1 MNEEPDQAVPPRGP
15 LGMPSHPL
23 RAVALGEVHSRPF
36 QLTPTPRVIL
46 QLAFLTEKGGA
57 GADLETLA
65 TLSRSAGLS
74 GPDPD
79 ARHHGLDWGG
89 GRLRWERHTEFS
101 TWTWDAPAPPSFN
114 DPVKGHPFGAG
125 FSAPGLLISATR
137 LDLRPVGDDAEQL
150 LSAFDPAS
158 LCYSLM
164 DGGLAG
170 AATDFRQD
178 GDGLTRILVLDH
190 GLGPARAGALS
201 QRLIEIETYR
211 TLSLLGLPE
220 AQRLSPGIRRI
231 EDELVA
237 ITAELRDEKGRD
249 SEHLL
254 ADLIALAADLEAG
267 AAASLYRFGASRAY
281 DEIVAQRINVIG
293 ERPIPGYETWSGF
306 LKRRLGPAIRTCRA
320 VEDRQASL
328 SGKLAR
334 TANLLRTRIDVELER
349 QNRDL
354 LQSMNRRA
362 RLQLR
367 LQQTVEGLSIAAVSY
382 YVVGLINYLAE
393 GLAEAGL
400 PIDPR
405 VATAIA
411 VLPVVLLIWWI
422 VRRIRRAH
430 AARDAENAKDI
441 DKDVKTR

>member
-1 MNEEPDQAVPPRGP
+1 MNDEAEQSMPHRGA
-15 LGMPSHPL
+15 LDMPSHPL
-23 RAVALGEVHSRPF
+23 RAVVLGEVHSRPF

-46 QLAFLTEKGGA
+46 QLAFLTENAGA
-57 GADLETLA
+57 GADLDSLA
-65 TLSRSAGLS
+65 ALSHSRGLS

-79 ARHHGLDWGG
+79 ARHHSLDWGD

-101 TWTWDAPAPPSFN
+101 TWTWDAPAPPAFK
-114 DPVKGHPFGAG
+114 DPVTGHPFGAG
-125 FSAPGLLISATR
+125 FTAPGLLISAIR
-137 LDLRPVGDDAEQL
+137 LDLRPGSDSAVQL

-211 TLSLLGLPE
+211 TLALLGLPE
-220 AQRLSPGIRRI
+220 AQRLGPGIRRI
-231 EDELVA
+231 EDEMA
-237 ITAELRDEKGRD
+237 TITAEMRDEEGRD

-254 ADLIALAADLEAG
+254 ADLIALAADLEAS

-281 DEIVAQRINVIG
+281 DEIVAQRINIIG
-293 ERPIPGYETWSGF
+293 EQPVPGHETWVGF
-306 LKRRLGPAIRTCRA
+306 LKRRLGPAMRTCRA
-320 VEDRQASL
+320 VEDRQAGL

-382 YVVGLINYLAE
+382 YVVGLINYLAK
-393 GLAEAGL
+393 GLAKAGL
-400 PIDPR
+400 PVDPT
-405 VATAIA
+405 VLTALA
-411 VLPVVLLIWWI
+411 VPPVVLAIWWI

-430 AARDAENAKDI
+430 AARDAEK
-441 DKDVKTR
+441 VT

>member
-1 MNEEPDQAVPPRGP
+1 MTDEADQAVPHRGP

-23 RAVALGEVHSRPF
+23 RAAVLGEVHSRPF

-46 QLAFLTEKGGA
+46 QLAFVKEKT
-57 GADLETLA
+57 GADADLDSLA
-65 TLSRSAGLS
+65 ALSQSRGLS

-79 ARHHGLDWGG
+79 ARHHSLDWGG
-89 GRLRWERHTEFS
+89 GRLKWERHTEFS
-101 TWTWDAPAPPSFN
+101 TWTWDAPAPPAFN

-125 FSAPGLLISATR
+125 FTAPGLLISAIR
-137 LDLRPVGDDAEQL
+137 LDLRSDNDSADEL
-150 LSAFDPAS
+150 LSTFDPAS
-158 LCYSLM
+158 LCYSQM

-178 GDGLTRILVLDH
+178 GDGLTRILILDH

-211 TLSLLGLPE
+211 TLALLGLPE
-220 AQRLSPGIRRI
+220 AQRLGPGIRRI
-231 EDELVA
+231 EDEMA
-237 ITAELRDEKGRD
+237 TITAQMRDEKGRD

-254 ADLIALAADLEAG
+254 AELIALAADLEAG
-267 AAASLYRFGASRAY
+267 AAVSLYRFGASRAY
-281 DEIVAQRINVIG
+281 DEIVAQRINIIG
-293 ERPIPGYETWSGF
+293 EQPIPGHETWSGF
-306 LKRRLGPAIRTCRA
+306 LKRRLGPAMRTCRA

-382 YVVGLINYLAE
+382 YVVGLINYLAK

-400 PIDPR
+400 PIDPTI
-405 VATAIA
+405 ATALA
-411 VLPVVLLIWWI
+411 VAPVMLLIWWI
-422 VRRIRRAH
+422 VRRIRRTH
-430 AARDAENAKDI
+430 AARDA
-441 DKDVKTR
+441 DKP

>member
-1 MNEEPDQAVPPRGP
+1 MKDEADQPAPHRGP

-23 RAVALGEVHSRPF
+23 RAAVLGEVHSRPF

-46 QLAFLTEKGGA
+46 QLAFLKEKPGA
-57 GADLETLA
+57 GADLESLA
-65 TLSRSAGLS
+65 ALSQSRGLS
-74 GPDPD
+74 GPDAD
-79 ARHHGLDWGG
+79 ARHHSLDWGG

-101 TWTWDAPAPPSFN
+101 AWTWDAPAPPAFA
-114 DPVKGHPFGAG
+114 DTVTGHPFGAG
-125 FSAPGLLISATR
+125 FTAPGLLISAIR
-137 LDLRPVGDDAEQL
+137 LDLRPDNDSTDEV

-158 LCYSLM
+158 LCYSQM

-178 GDGLTRILVLDH
+178 GDGLTRILVLDR

-211 TLSLLGLPE
+211 TLALLGLPE
-220 AQRLSPGIRRI
+220 AQRLGPGIRRI
-231 EDELVA
+231 EDEMAA
-237 ITAELRDEKGRD
+237 ITAEMRDEKSSD

-254 ADLIALAADLEAG
+254 AELIALAADLEAG

-281 DEIVAQRINVIG
+281 DEIVTQRINIIS
-293 ERPIPGYETWSGF
+293 EQPIPGHETWSGF
-306 LKRRLGPAIRTCRA
+306 LKRRLGPAMRTCRA
-320 VEDRQASL
+320 VEDRQTGL

-382 YVVGLINYLAE
+382 YVVGLINYLAK

-400 PIDPR
+400 PVDPT
-405 VATAIA
+405 VATALA
-411 VLPVVLLIWWI
+411 VPPVVLAIWWI
-422 VRRIRRAH
+422 VRRIRRVH
-430 AARDAENAKDI
+430 AARDANKI
-441 DKDVKTR
+441 T